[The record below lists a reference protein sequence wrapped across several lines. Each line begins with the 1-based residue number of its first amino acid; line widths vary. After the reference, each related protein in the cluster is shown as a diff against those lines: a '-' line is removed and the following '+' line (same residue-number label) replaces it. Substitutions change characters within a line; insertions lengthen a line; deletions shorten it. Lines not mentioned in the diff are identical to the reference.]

1 MVKSDNGDIFL
12 FSSQS
17 ISGCK
22 GSSVGAEIT
31 VDYRQAL
38 SLSVGVE

>member
-1 MVKSDNGDIFL
+1 MRD
-12 FSSQS
+12 

-22 GSSVGAEIT
+22 GGSKGEEIT

-38 SLSVGVE
+38 IVTIGGY